1 MIDDR
6 CFRWCQACQVSAL
19 LVVGQHQQHSVG
31 LSRTGALF
39 LRVGAIICC
48 ICHVALNLQHEILES
63 FQVPWIHLK
72 LMAFEME
79 TDQNKAGL
87 GHRSRWIAGAS
98 MTRPQSGHSH
108 DIQNIKI
115 LIMACPN
122 VHVVV
127 SVSET
132 S

>member
-1 MIDDR
+1 MTD
-6 CFRWCQACQVSAL
+6 ASGGVN
-19 LVVGQHQQHSVG
+19 LVRSQLYWWLGSTKNTQWASVG
-31 LSRTGALF
+31 LVRCFCMLVQLYAAFVMSLS
-39 LRVGAIICC
+39 ICNMRYLSHFEC
-48 ICHVALNLQHEILES
+48 LGS
-63 FQVPWIHLK
+63 LK

-87 GHRSRWIAGAS
+87 GHRSRWTAGAS
-98 MTRPQSGHSH
+98 MTRPQFGHSH
-108 DIQNIKI
+108 EIQNIKI

-127 SVSET
+127 SVRET